1 MAVQPSPA
9 DLTMAD
15 LTMAD
20 LTMAELM
27 SVRPVVVPVLLRHG
41 LACPGCAMAPFM
53 TVREAAGAYGLELGA
68 LLDEFAAVEFAV
80 ADVRT
85 IPSAIS
91 SGETVRCTPT
101 A

>member
-1 MAVQPSPA
+1 MAVHPP
-9 DLTMAD
+9 L
-15 LTMAD
+15 AD

-27 SVRPVVVPVLLRHG
+27 SGRPAVVPVLLRHG

-68 LLDEFAAVEFAV
+68 LLDEFAAVGGQSTF
-80 ADVRT
+80 
-85 IPSAIS
+85 

>member
-9 DLTMAD
+9 DLTIAD
-15 LTMAD
+15 LTTPD

-27 SVRPVVVPVLLRHG
+27 SVRPAVVPVLLRHG

-68 LLDEFAAVEFAV
+68 LLAEFAAVEFAA

>member
-15 LTMAD
+15 LTMA
-20 LTMAELM
+20 ELM
-27 SVRPVVVPVLLRHG
+27 SVRPAAVPVLLRHG

-68 LLDEFAAVEFAV
+68 LLDEFAAV
-80 ADVRT
+80 DGRT